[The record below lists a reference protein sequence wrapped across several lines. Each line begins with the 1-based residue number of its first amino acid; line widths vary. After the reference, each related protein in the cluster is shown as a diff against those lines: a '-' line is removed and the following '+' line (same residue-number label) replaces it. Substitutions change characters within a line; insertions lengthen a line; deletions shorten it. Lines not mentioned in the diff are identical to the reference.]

1 MTLPDRMKA
10 LLLNHEGYSST
21 PTPSALEAMEPYVT
35 LGEIGVPR
43 PGPSQVLVKV
53 KIAAVNPSDV
63 MFLKG
68 QYGQPRIK
76 GQPAGFEGVGEVV
89 AAGENA
95 AAQALIGKRVA
106 FPELLPKYRIL
117 FHEKWV
123 TSRANVPFFFV
134 GKNPA
139 RAAGII

>member
-10 LLLNHEGYSST
+10 LLLNHEGYSSK

-43 PGPSQVLVKV
+43 PGTSQVLVKV

-68 QYGQPRIK
+68 Q
-76 GQPAGFEGVGEVV
+76 
-89 AAGENA
+89 
-95 AAQALIGKRVA
+95 
-106 FPELLPKYRIL
+106 
-117 FHEKWV
+117 
-123 TSRANVPFFFV
+123 
-134 GKNPA
+134 
-139 RAAGII
+139 